1 MKVILLQDVKGSGKK
16 DQVINVADGYAKN
29 FLLPKGLAKEADTQ
43 NLNVLNAKKEAEAR
57 KQKILKEQAQK
68 NADEISRITVQV
80 CAKGGEGRLFGSVT
94 SKEIAEA
101 LKAQTGVDIDRRKII
116 LEEPIKQFGG
126 YELEVKL
133 FEGIKGKLKVTVKP
147 Q

>member
-29 FLLPKGLAKEADTQ
+29 FLLPRGLARQADAQ

-57 KQKILKEQAQK
+57 KLKLIKEQAQK
-68 NADEISRITVQV
+68 NAEELAKITVTV
-80 CAKGGEGRLFGSVT
+80 SAKGGEERLFGSVT
-94 SKEIAEA
+94 SKEIAEG
-101 LKAQTGVDIDRRKII
+101 LKAQTGLDIDRRKII
-116 LEEPIKQFGG
+116 LDEPIKQFGA
-126 YELEVKL
+126 YELEVRL
-133 FEGIKGKLKVTVKP
+133 YEGIKGKLKVMVKP